1 MQRYNF
7 QFTGQR
13 FYRIEGGRLA
23 GQLRDVAYQ
32 ATTTDFWGSMRVV
45 GGPQTY
51 VLGGAFNCGK
61 AQPGQVARSATAA
74 RWRCS
79 RASTSSTPSRRRV
92 DEQLVASAG
101 RRREGAGRL
110 QRRRAGRL
118 RGGELEANLRWA
130 NNSLTTNGAMRSRQV
145 VVVSFVDGGAGMA
158 AGTVARTGNPD
169 VEELVAASEQAAH
182 DAGPAEDAVPLIASG
197 PAGERR
203 QVPAT
208 GTPTRGDLDRGV
220 RRVRAGAGGGL
231 RRRPRPRRPAV
242 RLRRALHDH
251 DLPRHLDGPAA
262 AARPAHR
269 PGRAQRQEH
278 HYSRSV
284 WAGVGTRDF
293 RDVSVADLAADVERR
308 LGWAQRRVEPAAG
321 RYETVLPPS
330 AVSDLM
336 LYAYWTMEAR
346 DADEGRNVYAARAAA
361 TASATGWPSL
371 PLTLRSDPHEPGLEA
386 CPFQVVSGSSGS
398 ASVFDN
404 GMATPAVDWI
414 SGGVLTNL
422 IRPRAWA
429 LKTTAPATAAVDNL
443 VLEQPGATA
452 SLDEM
457 VAATDRGLL
466 LTTLW
471 YIREVD
477 PQTLL
482 LTGLTRDGVFL
493 VEGGEVTGAV
503 NNFRFNESPVDL
515 LGRITEVGRTERT
528 LPREWSDWFTRAAM
542 PAVRV
547 PGLQHEQRQPGQLSR
562 VARRAPGSSFTH
574 PTAPLPQQSHP
585 HRRFHQVSAVPPT
598 APRKP

>member
-1 MQRYNF
+1 MSSWSRPQDVV
-7 QFTGQR
+7 
-13 FYRIEGGRLA
+13 EKALA
-23 GQLRDVAYQ
+23 ASSAD
-32 ATTTDFWGSMRVV
+32 
-45 GGPQTY
+45 
-51 VLGGAFNCGK
+51 
-61 AQPGQVARSATAA
+61 GQVAFVVE
-74 RWRCS
+74 
-79 RASTSSTPSRRRV
+79 SS
-92 DEQLVASAG
+92 
-101 RRREGAGRL
+101 
-110 QRRRAGRL
+110 
-118 RGGELEANLRWA
+118 EANLRWA

-182 DAGPAEDAVPLIASG
+182 DAGPAEDAVPLIG
-197 PAGERR
+197 PGPGGGA
-203 QVPAT
+203 P
-208 GTPTRGDLDRGV
+208 P
-220 RRVRAGAGGGL
+220 GAGDWDADPAETSIGVFRDFAPALGEAFGGARGRDELLFGYAEHDMSTTYLGTSTGL
-231 RRRPRPRRPAV
+231 R
-242 RLRRALHDH
+242 LRHDQ
-251 DLPRHLDGPAA
+251 
-262 AARPAHR
+262 
-269 PGRAQRQEH
+269 PGGRVELNGKSGDM
-278 HYSRSV
+278 SRSV

-293 RDVSVADLAADVERR
+293 LDVSVAELVADVQRG
-308 LGWAQRRVEPAAG
+308 LGWSQRRVELPAG
-321 RYETVLPPS
+321 RYETLLPPS

-336 LYAYWTMEAR
+336 IYAHWTMEAR
-346 DADEGRNVYAARAAA
+346 DADEGRNVYAKPGGGNRVGERLAA
-361 TASATGWPSL
+361 L
-371 PLTLRSDPHEPGLEA
+371 PLTLRSDPFEPGLEA

-528 LPREWSDWFTRAAM
+528 LPREWNDWFTRAAM

-547 PGLQHEQRQPGQLSR
+547 PDFNM
-562 VARRAPGSSFTH
+562 SS
-574 PTAPLPQQSHP
+574 
-585 HRRFHQVSAVPPT
+585 VSPAS
-598 APRKP
+598 

>member
-1 MQRYNF
+1 MSSWSRPQDVV
-7 QFTGQR
+7 
-13 FYRIEGGRLA
+13 EKALA
-23 GQLRDVAYQ
+23 ASTAD
-32 ATTTDFWGSMRVV
+32 
-45 GGPQTY
+45 
-51 VLGGAFNCGK
+51 
-61 AQPGQVARSATAA
+61 GQVAFVVE
-74 RWRCS
+74 
-79 RASTSSTPSRRRV
+79 SS
-92 DEQLVASAG
+92 
-101 RRREGAGRL
+101 
-110 QRRRAGRL
+110 
-118 RGGELEANLRWA
+118 EANLRWA

-145 VVVSFVDGGAGMA
+145 VVVSFVDGGAGVA

-169 VEELVAASEQAAH
+169 IEELVAASEQAAR
-182 DAGPAEDAVPLIASG
+182 DAGPAEDAVPLIG
-197 PAGERR
+197 PGPGGGA
-203 QVPAT
+203 P
-208 GTPTRGDLDRGV
+208 P
-220 RRVRAGAGGGL
+220 GAGDWDADPAETSIGVFRDFAPALGEAFGGARDRNELLFGYAQHGMSTTYLGTSTGL
-231 RRRPRPRRPAV
+231 R
-242 RLRRALHDH
+242 LRHDQ
-251 DLPRHLDGPAA
+251 
-262 AARPAHR
+262 
-269 PGRAQRQEH
+269 PGGRVELNGKSGDM
-278 HYSRSV
+278 SRSV

-293 RDVSVADLAADVERR
+293 LDVSVADLVADVQRG
-308 LGWAQRRVEPAAG
+308 LGWSQRRVELPAG
-321 RYETVLPPS
+321 RYETLLPPS

-336 LYAYWTMEAR
+336 IYAYWTMEAR
-346 DADEGRNVYAARAAA
+346 DADEGRNVYAKPGGGNRVGDRLAA
-361 TASATGWPSL
+361 L
-371 PLTLRSDPHEPGLEA
+371 PLTLRSDPFEPGLEA
-386 CPFQVVSGSSGS
+386 RPFQVVSGSSGS

-429 LKTTAPATAAVDNL
+429 LRTTAPATAAVDNL

-528 LPREWSDWFTRAAM
+528 LPREWNDWFTRAAM

-547 PGLQHEQRQPGQLSR
+547 PDFNM
-562 VARRAPGSSFTH
+562 SS
-574 PTAPLPQQSHP
+574 
-585 HRRFHQVSAVPPT
+585 VSPAS
-598 APRKP
+598 